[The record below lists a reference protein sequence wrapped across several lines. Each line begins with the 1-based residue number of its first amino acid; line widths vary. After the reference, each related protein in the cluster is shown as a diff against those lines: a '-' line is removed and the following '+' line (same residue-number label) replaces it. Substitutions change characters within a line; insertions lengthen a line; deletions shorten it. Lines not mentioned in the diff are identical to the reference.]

1 MIKLKN
7 VTLGYDN
14 NIILKNININI
25 KEGSYVAVLGEN
37 GSGKSTLIKGILG
50 LLKPKKGTIEFT
62 INKNEIGY
70 LPQTNEDNSFFPAS
84 VYEIVLSG
92 FLNVLGH
99 RFFYTKKQKEI
110 VIKTLRRLKI
120 ENLKNKCF
128 KELSGGQ
135 KQRVLLARAII
146 SGKKVLVL
154 DEPVS
159 GLDYKTINDMYSI
172 IDDLNKEGMT
182 IIMISH
188 DLDKMIEHASDILML
203 KEKDY
208 IYLSTKE
215 FISESNHECF
225 GDHIC

>member
-1 MIKLKN
+1 M
-7 VTLGYDN
+7 
-14 NIILKNININI
+14 
-25 KEGSYVAVLGEN
+25 
-37 GSGKSTLIKGILG
+37 
-50 LLKPKKGTIEFT
+50 
-62 INKNEIGY
+62 
-70 LPQTNEDNSFFPAS
+70 
-84 VYEIVLSG
+84 
-92 FLNVLGH
+92 
-99 RFFYTKKQKEI
+99 
-110 VIKTLRRLKI
+110 KI